1 MKLYSLTLRAIGP
14 FAGQHHVDF
23 EALGRSGLF
32 LLEGPTGAGK
42 STIIDAVVFALY
54 GHLAGHG
61 ASKQRLHSHHV
72 EPGVEPFVDLVFEVE
87 SGVHR
92 VRRTPSFERP
102 KKRGEG
108 TTTVNESVVLW
119 RLPDVDR
126 PDDGHVISTR
136 AQEVGDEITHLVGLR
151 RDQFLQ
157 TVVLPQGEFATFLRA
172 PGEERK
178 KLLETIFRTD
188 VYERITRELV
198 ERRKSAVARTQTARH
213 AVDAATEVV
222 VRVADITDDTFDI
235 EAVVADAVSHQE
247 HQQALVDTSR
257 TALAAADAEVRSAE
271 TMAAAIRRRAD
282 LVRRQQ
288 RLHADQAEVHHAV
301 ELIDRARR
309 AASVVPYVRAERSA
323 AGAQQAAEHERDA
336 AAEAAP
342 QVEDP
347 ALRVDELTGEIS
359 RLADLVRIE
368 ETLPERERSR
378 LALEQQGLEVDAR
391 MVELDRRRAAR
402 PLQRADLAERLD
414 HCTQRL
420 AARGSLES
428 AAEQAR
434 TRLAAARTVAEL
446 TVKVHRSRGL
456 VKSLA
461 GDATTATHVHSELQM
476 ARIRGIAGELAEQ
489 LVVGEACVVC
499 GSDSHPHPASRS
511 DDHPTMSEIDH
522 AAERVRRTTA
532 ALTEAQ
538 AALDVDTQQIE
549 FWRQQADGL
558 SVDQASAES
567 EARASEVERL
577 DALVVQEA
585 QLRDALSSLDAEAA
599 HDEDERSRLVARA
612 AALSEQVTA
621 VASALADDRAR
632 IDAALVDDADSLAE
646 VMASLRDQRDSIR
659 RLMAAAT
666 ALEVA
671 EARLR
676 EAREALVAGLT
687 AHEFT
692 DPDDVLG
699 AALPTAEIERLQHRV
714 DAHRSEESR
723 VAEGLA
729 ADDVAALTGDEVTPD
744 LDEVRDRRAAAADA
758 HEAAVGLLNVA
769 RRRVEQITAAVES
782 LRAAEAALDRADAD
796 ARAVTRLAGLADAT
810 SPQNLKKLTLGTYV
824 LLRRFADVVDAANRR
839 LGPMS
844 DGRYHLKVSDQ
855 RERTSS
861 GRRTGLA
868 LAVLDAET
876 GREREPRTLS
886 GGETFYVSLC
896 LALGLADVVTA
907 ESGGVQLGT
916 LFVDEGFG
924 TLDPQTLDDV
934 MDQLSGLARGG
945 RTVGL
950 VSHVEDLKQRVAD
963 RISVSRRPDGSSTL
977 SVLAG

>member
-1 MKLYSLTLRAIGP
+1 MKLYSLTMRAIGP

-42 STIIDAVVFALY
+42 STVIDAVVFALY
-54 GHLAGHG
+54 GQLAGHG
-61 ASKQRLHSHHV
+61 ASKQRLHSHHS

-87 SGVHR
+87 SGVYR

-119 RLPDVDR
+119 RLTDVDR

-136 AQEVGDEITHLVGLR
+136 AQEAGDEIMHLVGLR

-172 PGEERK
+172 PGEDRK

-198 ERRKSAVARTQTARH
+198 ERRKSAAARTQQARH
-213 AVDAATEVV
+213 AVDAATEVF
-222 VRVADITDDTFDI
+222 VRVADVTHDEYDVP
-235 EAVVADAVSHQE
+235 AVVADATSHQE
-247 HQQALVDTSR
+247 HHQALVDTSR
-257 TALAAADAEVRSAE
+257 TVLADADAEVRSAE
-271 TMAAAIRRRAD
+271 ALDAAIRRRAD
-282 LVRRQQ
+282 LLRRQQ
-288 RLHADQAEVHHAV
+288 RLQADRAEVDHAV
-301 ELIDRARR
+301 ELMGLARR
-309 AASVVPYVRAERSA
+309 AASVVPYVHAERTATS
-323 AGAQQAAEHERDA
+323 AQQAAEHERDVA
-336 AAEAAP
+336 AAAAP

-347 ALRVDELTGEIS
+347 ELRVDELTGRIS
-359 RLADLVRIE
+359 GLTELVRLE
-368 ETLPERERSR
+368 ETLPERERAR
-378 LALEQQGLEVDAR
+378 LDLEQQRLELDAR
-391 MVELDRRRAAR
+391 TVELERRRAAR

-414 HCTQRL
+414 HCTQQL
-420 AARGSLES
+420 AARGSLEA
-428 AAEQAR
+428 AAEQAHR
-434 TRLAAARTVAEL
+434 RLTAARTVADL
-446 TVKVHRSRGL
+446 TAKVDQAQTL

-461 GDATTATHVHSELQM
+461 GDATTATHVRNELQL

-489 LVVGEACVVC
+489 LVVGQACVVC
-499 GSDSHPHPASRS
+499 GSDSHPHPATRN
-511 DDHPTMSEIDH
+511 DDHPAVSDIEH
-522 AAERVRRTTA
+522 AEERVRRTTA
-532 ALTEAQ
+532 ALVEAQ

-549 FWRQQADGL
+549 FWRQQAGGM
-558 SVDQASAES
+558 SVDQAMAES
-567 EARASEVERL
+567 QEREAAVERL
-577 DALVVQEA
+577 DVVAAQEQQAREAMAL
-585 QLRDALSSLDAEAA
+585 LDTEAA
-599 HDEDERSRLVARA
+599 RDEEERSQLAARA
-612 AALSEQVTA
+612 ASLTEQIA
-621 VASALADDRAR
+621 AAESALADDRTR
-632 IDAALVDDADSLAE
+632 IADALGDDADSLTE
-646 VMASLRDQRDSIR
+646 VIASLRDQRDAIR
-659 RLMAAAT
+659 RLMAAVT
-666 ALEVA
+666 ALEAA
-671 EARLR
+671 EARLG
-676 EAREALVAGLT
+676 ETREALVAGLT

-692 DPDDVLG
+692 DPDEVLR
-699 AALPTAEIERLQHRV
+699 AALPTAEVERLQHRV

-729 ADDVAALTGDEVTPD
+729 ADEIAALTGDEAAPD
-744 LDEVRDRRAAAADA
+744 LDDVRDRRAAAADA

-769 RRRVEQITAAVES
+769 RRRVEQINAAVES
-782 LRAAEAALDRADAD
+782 LHAAEAALDRADAD
-796 ARAVTRLAGLADAT
+796 ARAVTRLADLADGT

-924 TLDPQTLDDV
+924 ALDPQTLDGV

-963 RISVSRRPDGSSTL
+963 RIAVTRLPDGSSTL
-977 SVLAG
+977 VVLAG